1 MSTDVDTTKNSFE
14 TLSKSLDLDN
24 IAKKILIGR
33 RRILTD
39 IKPDSVEH
47 IKQIIEDVAL
57 PIHKQNAQ
65 EIAQLLLEY
74 LGYQK
79 ICNREI
85 QSSTETNNKT
95 VVNYA
100 LSIVRDITGYT
111 FGEDIDFVQKELKDA
126 DKVRELKSIYEEE
139 DAFLED
145 QITAEFCSICGVGY
159 ECVLSSKDYDSG
171 NPETGVTIGHLNPM
185 YTFAVQS
192 FDLKNPVILTA
203 TYYIPKDTGIMQMTI
218 YTNDRKYSYDSE
230 TREVKDEGAHS
241 NASNPITM
249 FENNQF
255 LLGDFEPIRTLTDA
269 LNQVT
274 SDSVNDI
281 ENFVQSLLVFIN
293 AELGDDDETRESNR
307 KKIKKNRMIEIKAPP
322 GLTADAKYIT
332 QQLNPQNVTE
342 VRDYLE
348 EAIWK
353 ITGIPDRKTRS
364 SGGGDTG
371 DAVELRDGWA
381 DLEVV
386 ARNKERF
393 FKKAKKE
400 QMRNV
405 LKILSLVNKN
415 IQGLESKDVDINFI
429 RNKRDNLATKTQAF
443 ATMMST
449 EAFDP
454 KDALTIANLTTNVN
468 EVVARGEKYW
478 SNKYNDND
486 MQEQTIA
493 IGEDENGRKQEDN
506 NGQMQEEN

>member
-1 MSTDVDTTKNSFE
+1 MSTDKNTEKNSFE
-14 TLSKSLDLDN
+14 TLSQKLDFDD
-24 IAKKILIGR
+24 ISKKILIGR
-33 RRILTD
+33 RRIITD
-39 IKPDSVEH
+39 IKPDSTENV
-47 IKQIIEDVAL
+47 KKIIEDVAL
-57 PIHKQNAQ
+57 PIHRQNAQ
-65 EIAQLLLEY
+65 EIAKLLLEY
-74 LGYQK
+74 LGYQT
-79 ICNREI
+79 ICDRI
-85 QSSTETNNKT
+85 VQSSTDTNNKT
-95 VVNYA
+95 VINYA
-100 LSIVRDITGYT
+100 QSIVRDITGYT
-111 FGEDIDFVQKELKDA
+111 FGEDIDFVQKDLEDA

-145 QITAEFCSICGVGY
+145 QITAEFCSICGIGY
-159 ECVLSSKDYDSG
+159 ECVLSSKDYTSG

-192 FDLKNPVILTA
+192 FDLKNPVVLTA

-218 YTNDRKYSYDSE
+218 YTKDRKYSYDSE
-230 TREVKDEGAHS
+230 TCEVRDEGAHS

-255 LLGDFEPIRTLTDA
+255 LLGDFEPVRTITDA
-269 LNQVT
+269 LNKVT

-293 AELGDDDETRESNR
+293 AELGDDDNEKADVR
-307 KKIKKNRMIEIKAPP
+307 KNIKQHRMVEIKAPP
-322 GLTADAKYIT
+322 GMTADAKYIT
-332 QQLNPQNVTE
+332 QQLNPQTVTQ

-400 QMRNV
+400 QMRNI
-405 LKILSLVNKN
+405 LKILSLINTK
-415 IQGLESKDVDINFI
+415 IGDLKSKDVDINFI

-443 ATMMST
+443 ATLMGT

-454 KDALTIANLTTNVN
+454 KDALAIANLTTNVN
-468 EVVARGEKYW
+468 EVVSRGEKYW
-478 SNKYNDND
+478 EKKNREA
-486 MQEQTIA
+486 QEQQTNDVTGDI
-493 IGEDENGRKQEDN
+493 N
-506 NGQMQEEN
+506 NGNKPTENTDKVQQES